1 MLPPPLPQ
9 PRTFSLSPFK
19 TAPPPPHQ
27 ELFAFTTVL
36 PLLTLLT
43 PPSTTSL
50 FSRLPS
56 PPITPSLMHPSI
68 LSLFLTH
75 NIPSLS
81 STSLIYLPLLYCFFL
96 GFLAI
101 HLQLFSQTLQRST
114 IPTKSFEKPRVKH
127 HHPLYETPPNLDHR
141 KTQVATVIS
150 NSHAPT
156 RVLAVGRKNRK
167 RRLAKMISNEGFE
180 VPRRAPKKVEG
191 VIVRW
196 HKIVFDCTGPS
207 DCTKT
212 SNCSIV

>member
-1 MLPPPLPQ
+1 MIAWISSPFSSPASSSCRPNSITPRRTHTMLPPPLPQ

-81 STSLIYLPLLYCFFL
+81 STSLIYLPLFL
-96 GFLAI
+96 CLQQFLI
-101 HLQLFSQTLQRST
+101 YLHSHL
-114 IPTKSFEKPRVKH
+114 
-127 HHPLYETPPNLDHR
+127 
-141 KTQVATVIS
+141 A
-150 NSHAPT
+150 
-156 RVLAVGRKNRK
+156 
-167 RRLAKMISNEGFE
+167 
-180 VPRRAPKKVEG
+180 
-191 VIVRW
+191 
-196 HKIVFDCTGPS
+196 
-207 DCTKT
+207 
-212 SNCSIV
+212 